1 MKTKKLFEGYP
12 DVVTVDE
19 LRKMLGGISRKTA
32 YCLLRSGE
40 IKSVR
45 MGRVYKIPK
54 ACVIDYLLSCQK

>member
-1 MKTKKLFEGYP
+1 MKTKKMFEVYP

-19 LRKMLGGISRKTA
+19 LRRMLGGISRKMA
-32 YCLLRSGE
+32 YRLLANGE

-54 ACVIDYLLSCQK
+54 SCVVDYLLSCQK